1 VTFYTIGYR
10 VARSA
15 EEIIYQIVIEK
26 GHWISIAARCC
37 RFYL

>member
-26 GHWISIAARCC
+26 GH
-37 RFYL
+37 